1 MRVDIQGSGPQRG
14 WESRVCERGKLG
26 NETREMRREYIRRRA
41 FWVPQ
46 MPNGAFGLHPLARK
60 RRPPIAHCRRAKD
73 ALPCTLEE
81 T

>member
-26 NETREMRREYIRRRA
+26 NEMQEMRGEYIRRGA

-46 MPNGAFGLHPLARK
+46 MLNGALGLYPLARK
-60 RRPPIAHCRRAKD
+60 RRPPIAHWMRAKD
-73 ALPCTLEE
+73 ALPRTL
-81 T
+81 